1 MPLRVALIDDHL
13 LFRDAFRALVSHD
26 QELEIVAESN
36 DGREIGQVY
45 ENAKPDVVVL
55 DIALPGAD
63 GIALAGELTSRF
75 AGSKILVL
83 TAHAAHDH
91 VARAFAA
98 GVRGYALKSEPARSI
113 LAAVKEVAKGASYLA
128 PELPASLLSSRQHPP
143 RSRSSGRLD
152 ALSSRER
159 QIFDLIVQ
167 GHSNSSIANELL
179 ISVKTVETHR
189 SNINRKLSLHSSVE
203 LLRFAALQGLVYDG

>member
-1 MPLRVALIDDHL
+1 MTLRIALIDDHS
-13 LFRDAFRALVSHD
+13 LFRDAFRALLSSD
-26 QELEIVAESN
+26 GELEIVAESS
-36 DGREIGQVY
+36 DGREIGQIY

-63 GIALAGELTSRF
+63 GIALARELTSRF
-75 AGSKILVL
+75 PGSKILVL
-83 TAHAAHDH
+83 TGHAAHDY

-98 GVRGYALKSEPARSI
+98 GVRGYALKSEPAHSI
-113 LAAVKEVAKGASYLA
+113 LAAVKEVASGASYLA
-128 PELPASLLSSRQHPP
+128 PELPASLLTSRQHPP
-143 RSRSSGRLD
+143 RSRSSGRLE

-167 GHSNSSIANELL
+167 GHGNSSIANELS

-189 SNINRKLSLHSSVE
+189 SNINRKLSIHSSVE
-203 LLRFAALQGLVYDG
+203 LLRFAALQGLVYD